1 VAAALAASVVA
12 VFGAARMLHAPSEPN
27 GAENLSRVA
36 TQDETR
42 VLTLEDGTLVHVDVA
57 TVVDVRFTTREREV
71 LLQYGRAVFDVAHDA
86 ARPFVVVAG
95 SERVT
100 AVGTRFQVAR
110 TAAQTVVTLAEGIVT
125 VSGEPG
131 GDQRTEQL
139 APGDELSIAPGDAWV
154 MRTVDARVATSW
166 SLGRLVFRG
175 TRLADALQQVNRY
188 AATKVR
194 LADLSLADM
203 PVSGNFVVGD
213 SEAVVA
219 AFAAVLPLEIAASG
233 DELLLYRRQSQ
244 LH

>member
-1 VAAALAASVVA
+1 
-12 VFGAARMLHAPSEPN
+12 
-27 GAENLSRVA
+27 
-36 TQDETR
+36 
-42 VLTLEDGTLVHVDVA
+42 
-57 TVVDVRFTTREREV
+57 
-71 LLQYGRAVFDVAHDA
+71 
-86 ARPFVVVAG
+86 
-95 SERVT
+95 
-100 AVGTRFQVAR
+100 
-110 TAAQTVVTLAEGIVT
+110 
-125 VSGEPG
+125 
-131 GDQRTEQL
+131 
-139 APGDELSIAPGDAWV
+139 